1 MVHIISSKEGIGGN
15 MLSHK
20 TYEILRWCIAIVI
33 PAISVLIVSLNT
45 IWELGWPAEQISLTL
60 DAVALFLGGIF
71 GISKIQNDR
80 KK

>member
-1 MVHIISSKEGIGGN
+1 MLPSKI
-15 MLSHK
+15 
-20 TYEILRWCIAIVI
+20 YEAIRWIIAIVL

-45 IWELGWPAEQISLTL
+45 IWGLGWPAEQISLTL
-60 DAVALFLGGIF
+60 DAIALFLGAIF